1 MRSTDCKKLGGAPT
15 KLTLKAARVNAGLT
29 QQQVTDR
36 TGIAR
41 STLTR
46 WEKGLTKPNKENL
59 ERLCY
64 LYQISNNHVA
74 QTQER

>member
-1 MRSTDCKKLGGAPT
+1 MTPT

-46 WEKGLTKPNKENL
+46 WEKGLTKPSKPTL
-59 ERLCY
+59 AGLCA
-64 LYQISNNHVA
+64 LYHILPDQLA
-74 QTQER
+74 TKTRR

>member
-1 MRSTDCKKLGGAPT
+1 M

-46 WEKGLTKPNKENL
+46 WEHGLTWPCKPYL
-59 ERLCY
+59 TALCALYRISPDRL
-64 LYQISNNHVA
+64 A
-74 QTQER
+74 QDAPRQAET

>member
-1 MRSTDCKKLGGAPT
+1 M

-46 WEKGLTKPNKENL
+46 WEHGLTWPCKPYL
-59 ERLCY
+59 TTLCALYRISPDRL
-64 LYQISNNHVA
+64 A
-74 QTQER
+74 QAAPRQEST